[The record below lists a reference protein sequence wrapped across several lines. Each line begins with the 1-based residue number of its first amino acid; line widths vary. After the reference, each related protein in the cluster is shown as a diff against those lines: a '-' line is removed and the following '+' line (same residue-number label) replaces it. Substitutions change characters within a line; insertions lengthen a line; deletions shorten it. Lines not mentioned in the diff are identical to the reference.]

1 MLYGNKLGNLRVS
14 GCFISTTA
22 LSTMILLS
30 ARSFVRTRL
39 SRRAGHDSTYVAFKK
54 LLSAKGKGDGMAPN
68 IKSDEQLSDD
78 RTYRG
83 SRRTDNTR
91 RCGGAKRLPTACY
104 LRKLVISIL
113 QMTAVDAEDRRA
125 RVAPV

>member
-30 ARSFVRTRL
+30 ARSLVRTRL
-39 SRRAGHDSTYVAFKK
+39 SGRAGHDCTYVAFKK
-54 LLSAKGKGDGMAPN
+54 LLSAKGKGDSMAPN

-91 RCGGAKRLPTACY
+91 RW
-104 LRKLVISIL
+104 
-113 QMTAVDAEDRRA
+113 RRRQTLA
-125 RVAPV
+125 NDVLFTETSYFNFANDCR